1 MEASSSAKL
10 IIGIVRMPFGTFHDE
25 DSNALTKLDDK
36 ILSFHNL
43 GGLTHL
49 QIRGCRNLSCISLK
63 GFKQLISLKSLEI
76 EFCRN
81 LFSSD
86 VLPEHVGED
95 MADAGSIALPSLERL
110 NFESCGIT
118 GKWLSVMLQ
127 HAPALEELS
136 VDHCEQLS
144 GLLIEGTGRSLPNH
158 TCTPHDSSAGNPDG
172 TTSAALEG
180 LLRVPS
186 NLVSSLK
193 KIIIK
198 SCYVLTFQGN
208 KEGFSGFTSLEEL
221 MVCQCPE
228 LIPSLVQKYQN
239 NDQGN
244 GRWLLPHSLCIL
256 EIDDSPEMLQPCFL
270 KDGNCLE
277 KLVIEDSPSLECLQL
292 CFCTALEELIIDD
305 CKLLAALEGNLTCLR
320 KLVLSGNSGL
330 ESLGLYSCT
339 ALEELT
345 VENCEALTALEGNFT
360 SLRKLDMS
368 RNPRLKSLPLRFCT
382 ALEHLRIYYCESL
395 DTLEGNFTCI
405 KNFHLHDNSGLESL
419 ELYSCTSLEEL
430 TVENCEALT
439 ALKGNFTSLQKLDLW
454 ENPRLK
460 SLWLG
465 FCTALEHLKIYDC
478 EVLDTLEDLRS
489 LRGLRYVD
497 VLRCTRLPQE
507 RLLSQGYD
515 LCAGLE
521 RLRTDDFSFLTT
533 SFCKCLTSLQRLEI
547 HECTTGEV
555 RRLTDEQERAL
566 QLLMSLQELQFE
578 NYFHLED
585 LPVGL
590 YSLPSLKK
598 LEIDNCQRISSL
610 SEKNLPPSLEELQI
624 RYCSKELIDGS
635 SAGNRLLALRLSRL
649 KELLYEADDL
659 VDELDYCRL
668 QDQVDEGTF
677 GCGTNG
683 AEQVDGSRDNY
694 MLQHQVEGGL
704 LGIISTKARV

>member
-1 MEASSSAKL
+1 MICLVNSTHARYLKL
-10 IIGIVRMPFGTFHDE
+10 GTKVCPGDLSKFYHLQVLDMVLDRNSTVPIGI
-25 DSNALTKLDDK
+25 N
-36 ILSFHNL
+36 N
-43 GGLTHL
+43 
-49 QIRGCRNLSCISLK
+49 
-63 GFKQLISLKSLEI
+63 LISLRHLIASKTVYSSISNIGEMTSLQELHDFNCTSFKIAQLPCMSELVQLGVSQLENVITREEAYGAKLREKSHLEKLHLSWEYTLPQGEYGI
-76 EFCRN
+76 DMNSE
-81 LFSSD
+81 LSSD
-86 VLPEHVGED
+86 AVE
-95 MADAGSIALPSLERL
+95 
-110 NFESCGIT
+110 T
-118 GKWLSVMLQ
+118 G
-127 HAPALEELS
+127 
-136 VDHCEQLS
+136 
-144 GLLIEGTGRSLPNH
+144 
-158 TCTPHDSSAGNPDG
+158 
-172 TTSAALEG
+172 TSKEVLEG
-180 LLRVPS
+180 LEPHPNLKHLHIYGYPS
-186 NLVSSLK
+186 GTSPDWLVRTVSVTCLQTLHLED
-193 KIIIK
+193 
-198 SCYVLTFQGN
+198 CRELQGN

-624 RYCSKELIDGS
+624 RYCSKELIDVC
-635 SAGNRLLALRLSRL
+635 RMLATKRS
-649 KELLYEADDL
+649 KPKIQING
-659 VDELDYCRL
+659 DY
-668 QDQVDEGTF
+668 V
-677 GCGTNG
+677 N
-683 AEQVDGSRDNY
+683 
-694 MLQHQVEGGL
+694 
-704 LGIISTKARV
+704 